1 MSQNER
7 LREALLEI
15 ELLRERE
22 QKTLLETQSL
32 LDILQVTTSSDQPQ
46 LALQTALKKCADVTG
61 ATGAMIGCLLDDG
74 FVIEATTSHDV
85 AKTNTNL
92 AASFFAKPRNILDVR
107 QIPELRDAKMITALG
122 AVSLLIA
129 MERSH
134 IHRARVLVCWHTA
147 PRRFSKQNLVFA
159 QRATQLIAQ
168 SSRAAQLTQQNAL
181 LAAVID
187 GSSSGFS
194 IADATQEDLPLVFV
208 NKAFE
213 TLTGY
218 SAEDVLGENCRF
230 LSIEPSDGHERTRL
244 RNAVKTKSAGRFLLR
259 NKRKNGS
266 LFWNDLSLFPV
277 HDDDGKIVQ
286 LVATQTDATER
297 VKAETET
304 RTLQRH
310 LENVLDH
317 TRDAF
322 LMVLQD
328 GSVAFANDGTRAMF
342 GAGADGWRTGTSFA
356 DNWKSYLQNLPKTTG
371 PLAQGLHSPDLVALA
386 DQSDGIRT
394 SLPDG
399 RQVLFR
405 AQHADNGAIVISGTD
420 TTSIRTTEQLLRQ
433 RAAAVESAS
442 DGIAILDDD
451 ERITYANS
459 ALGRLLEQDSE
470 DYLLGRKWGYRYQ
483 APENAEQLRAEIGL
497 TGSTEIVEFKSGDP
511 RRRYHAVTRT
521 KAEKVGEVMVVRD
534 VTTSLRNRHRLS
546 ELDKQIED
554 ARRREAISNLAAG
567 LAHDFNNVLSAIAG
581 SAILVQ
587 TDPDAS
593 MEIKGH
599 AARISKAGST
609 AARLVNRMLDLGS
622 AGDDASVFDLRSILN
637 EVRALAETNLSHNT
651 RFEMDAGDEQLNVRA
666 SAQDLTLVL
675 LNLVINAHD
684 ALPDGSGDIR
694 VTLTRVDNFA
704 DRTLLQ
710 GKPVPGQE
718 YAGLLVSDTGAG
730 MSEDVMSQVLKPYFT
745 TKGSRGT
752 GVGLAMVSAIV
763 QRLEGVICVD
773 SIPGEGTRFEILL
786 PTLSENAQDVLD
798 PEVAPDL
805 SGQTILILDDQPEVA
820 SVTASY
826 LEKCGAE
833 VSVLEDPK
841 LAVEVILED
850 PADWTALITDYDMPG
865 MNGGDVVEQVCA
877 ASPEFSVFIV
887 TALARRL
894 SDPRITD
901 QSVCGVFA
909 KPTNLGQLARALRDL
924 EPTS

>member
-22 QKTLLETQSL
+22 QKTLRETQAL
-32 LDILQVTTSSDQPQ
+32 LDILRVTTGGGQPQ
-46 LALQTALKKCADVTG
+46 HALQAALAKCAEVTA
-61 ATGAMIGCLLDDG
+61 ATGAMIGCLVDDG
-74 FVIEATTSHDV
+74 FVVEASTSQDMTETDISF
-85 AKTNTNL
+85 AG
-92 AASFFAKPRNILDVR
+92 SFFAKPRNILDVR
-107 QIPELRDAKMITALG
+107 QIPELRNAPTIAALG

-129 MERSH
+129 TDRTRE
-134 IHRARVLVCWHTA
+134 HRARALLCWHTA
-147 PRRFSKQNLVFA
+147 PRRFSKQNLVFV
-159 QRATQLIAQ
+159 QRAAQLIAQ
-168 SSRAAQLTQQNAL
+168 SSRAAELTQQNAL

-194 IADATQEDLPLVFV
+194 IADATRDDLPLVFV

-218 SAEDVLGENCRF
+218 KAEDVLGENCRF
-230 LSIEPSDGHERTRL
+230 LSVEPSDAVERVRL
-244 RNAVKTKSAGRFLLR
+244 RKAVKTKTPSRFLLR
-259 NKRKNGS
+259 NKRKDGS

-277 HDDDGKIVQ
+277 RNDDGDVVQ

-297 VKAETET
+297 VQAETET
-304 RTLQRH
+304 RKLQSH
-310 LENVLDH
+310 LQNVLDH

-322 LMVLQD
+322 LMVLDD
-328 GSVAFANDGTRAMF
+328 GTVAFANDGTRAMF
-342 GAGADGWRTGTSFA
+342 GTSDDSWNAGTSFA
-356 DNWKSYLQNLPKTTG
+356 DNWKIYLESLPKSVG
-371 PLAQGLHSPDLVALA
+371 PLPDGLQSPDLVALA
-386 DQSDGIRT
+386 NQNEGIRT

-405 AQHADNGAIVISGTD
+405 AQHAENGAIVVSGTD
-420 TTSIRTTEQLLRQ
+420 TTAIRTTERLLRQ
-433 RAAAVESAS
+433 RAAAVENAS

-451 ERITYANS
+451 ERITYANG
-459 ALGRLLEQDSE
+459 ALGRLFEQDNE
-470 DYLLGRKWGYRYQ
+470 EYLLGRKWGYRYQ
-483 APENAEQLRAEIGL
+483 TPENAEQLRAEIGL
-497 TGSTEIVEFKSGDP
+497 TGSTEIAEFTCADA
-511 RRRYHAVTRT
+511 RRRYHAVIRT
-521 KAEKVGEVMVVRD
+521 KAERVGEVMVVRD
-534 VTTSLRNRHRLS
+534 VTTALRNRHRLS

-554 ARRREAISNLAAG
+554 ARRHEAISNLAAG

-581 SAILVQ
+581 SATLVQ

-622 AGDDASVFDLRSILN
+622 AGDDASVFDLRSILT
-637 EVRALAETNLSHNT
+637 EVRALAETNLSQNT

-684 ALPDGSGDIR
+684 ALPDGCGDIH
-694 VTLTRVDNFA
+694 VTLNRAKNLA
-704 DRTLLQ
+704 DQTCLQ
-710 GKPVPGQE
+710 GKPVPGQV
-718 YAGLLVSDTGAG
+718 YAQLVVTDNGAG
-730 MSEDVMSQVLKPYFT
+730 MSEYVMSNVLKPYFT

-752 GVGLAMVSAIV
+752 GAGLAMVSAIV
-763 QRLEGVICVD
+763 QRLDGVICVD
-773 SIPGEGTRFEILL
+773 SMPGKGTRFEIFL
-786 PTLSENAQDVLD
+786 PTLSENAHDGLD

-805 SGQTILILDDQPEVA
+805 SGQTILVLDDQPEVA

-833 VSVLEDPK
+833 VSVLEDPE
-841 LAVEVILED
+841 LAVEVIRED

-865 MNGGDVVEQVCA
+865 MNGGDVVEQVR
-877 ASPEFSVFIV
+877 ASSPAFTIFVV

-901 QSVCGVFA
+901 KSVRGVFA

-924 EPTS
+924 EPYS